1 MSIEF
6 AILGL
11 LVHQPLSGYDLK
23 KIISR
28 SNTFYWSGNNNQI
41 YHELISLHKD
51 GFLSQE
57 IIYQESKPPR
67 KIYAITE
74 SGKAKLIVWLRSKPL
89 PPERKHPFLI
99 QLAWANLLSESEADE
114 LLASYEEE
122 ISAQLIMA
130 QNQDISIT
138 ENQISSPRQ
147 AFFWDQIQKN
157 WVGFYRS
164 ELVWVQSIRKELANM
179 AN

>member
-1 MSIEF
+1 MSIEY

-11 LVHQPLSGYDLK
+11 LVHQPMSGYDLK

-41 YHELISLHKD
+41 YNELVSLYRD

-57 IIYQESKPPR
+57 IIFQENKPPR

-74 SGKAKLIVWLRSKPL
+74 IGKQKLVGWLGSKPL

-99 QLAWANLLSESEADE
+99 QLAWADMLSDSEVDE
-114 LLASYEEE
+114 LLAGYEEE
-122 ISAQLIMA
+122 ITTQCIMA
-130 QNQDISIT
+130 EQQENSTMANRIST
-138 ENQISSPRQ
+138 SRQ
-147 AFFWDQIQKN
+147 AFFWAQIQKN
-157 WVGFYRS
+157 WIGYYRA
-164 ELVWVQSIRKELANM
+164 ELEWVQSLRKELLEQAG
-179 AN
+179 

>member
-1 MSIEF
+1 MSIEY

-11 LVHQPLSGYDLK
+11 LINQPMSGYDLK

-41 YHELISLHKD
+41 YNQLISLHQD

-57 IIYQESKPPR
+57 TIFQENKPPR

-74 SGKAKLIVWLRSKPL
+74 SGKEKLIAWLRLKPL

-99 QLAWANLLSESEADE
+99 QLAWANLLSESDVDE
-114 LLASYEEE
+114 LLAAYEEE
-122 ISAQLIMA
+122 ITTQLILA
-130 QNQDISIT
+130 QHQQVPSLANEIAT
-138 ENQISSPRQ
+138 TRQ
-147 AFFWDQIQKN
+147 AFFWEQIQKN
-157 WVGFYRS
+157 WMAYYRT
-164 ELVWVQSIRKELANM
+164 ELEWVQSIQNELGNKAR
-179 AN
+179 

>member
-1 MSIEF
+1 MSIEY

-41 YHELISLHKD
+41 YNELIRLHKD

-57 IIYQESKPPR
+57 TIFQENKPPR

-74 SGKAKLIVWLRSKPL
+74 SGKEKLVVWLRSKPL
-89 PPERKHPFLI
+89 PAERKHPFLI
-99 QLAWANLLSESEADE
+99 QLAWADLLSESEVDE

-122 ISAQLIMA
+122 LTMHCIMA
-130 QNQDISIT
+130 EQQ
-138 ENQISSPRQ
+138 ENSTMANRIPTARQ
-147 AFFWDQIQKN
+147 AFFWAQIQKN
-157 WVGFYRS
+157 WMGYYRT
-164 ELVWVQSIRKELANM
+164 ELEWVQSIRKELLNKAS
-179 AN
+179 